1 GCFLPDLTRLASD
14 TSAANLPP
22 PISGLARQRASLSVS
37 CQMQWTQRPIA
48 LHLGV
53 QVRSV
58 KSSRGRKSMEHSI
71 LGLCVAGAAA
81 ILLQTGSLG
90 SVSNAVAAE
99 TCIKSNV
106 MKHVKPCPVVQKK
119 EAHHAMKKVP
129 HHAKKK
135 HASASVA
142 APKVTPT

>member
-1 GCFLPDLTRLASD
+1 
-14 TSAANLPP
+14 
-22 PISGLARQRASLSVS
+22 
-37 CQMQWTQRPIA
+37 M
-48 LHLGV
+48 
-53 QVRSV
+53 
-58 KSSRGRKSMEHSI
+58 KHSI

-106 MKHVKPCPVVQKK
+106 MKHVKPCPVVHKK
-119 EAHHAMKKVP
+119 VAHHAMKKVA

-142 APKVTPT
+142 APKVTPTAAPASSCIKSDVMNLAKRCPA

>member
-1 GCFLPDLTRLASD
+1 
-14 TSAANLPP
+14 
-22 PISGLARQRASLSVS
+22 
-37 CQMQWTQRPIA
+37 M
-48 LHLGV
+48 
-53 QVRSV
+53 
-58 KSSRGRKSMEHSI
+58 KHSI

-90 SVSNAVAAE
+90 SVSSAVAAE

-106 MKHVKPCPVVQKK
+106 MKHVKPCPV
-119 EAHHAMKKVP
+119 HKKVA

-142 APKVTPT
+142 APKVTPTAAPASSCIKSDVMKLAKRCPA